1 MVRTLGG
8 IASVTNVSSLIEN
21 GGSLAQIART
31 FRQGEADLD
40 ARIKKTIKRVLP
52 DVLRLLEIWKDSV
65 FLAQMEVKD
74 SNLKRLYYRGR
85 FDYELGRYHTLAQL
99 GCTDALI
106 ELFPK
111 LTRLA
116 RHFGEFDILRRLEE
130 GFVGLAEAQGASQE
144 IAQALFEEGRNL
156 FYGGSHAEARNK
168 LSQALI
174 ISEHIG
180 DDELAQKC
188 ELVLEWIQQ
197 FFIRDK
203 GPIAFK
209 REAG

>member
-1 MVRTLGG
+1 
-8 IASVTNVSSLIEN
+8 
-21 GGSLAQIART
+21 
-31 FRQGEADLD
+31 
-40 ARIKKTIKRVLP
+40 
-52 DVLRLLEIWKDSV
+52 
-65 FLAQMEVKD
+65 MEVKD

-130 GFVGLAEAQGASQE
+130 EFVGLAEVQGASQD

-168 LSQALI
+168 LRQAII

-180 DDELAQKC
+180 DDKLVQEC
-188 ELVLEWIQQ
+188 ELVLGWIRR

-203 GPIAFK
+203 DPMTVK
-209 REAG
+209 EEAE